1 MSAPTKLMTYD
12 DLLTLPDD
20 GQRYELFDGVL
31 IVPAAPSFYHARLV
45 SRLFRV
51 LDAYLSPLQLGDN
64 LFTGPVDVRLTS
76 LRVVQP
82 DLLYIRP
89 DRPEAFASPPA
100 IKGAPDLA
108 VEVLSSNRHHDLV
121 VKLGYYEQAGV
132 REYWI
137 VDPEDETLT
146 LYVLVDGRFVEQ
158 PRDGDVFRSVV
169 LPGLE
174 VHIAAMFANV

>member
-1 MSAPTKLMTYD
+1 MTYD
-12 DLLTLPDD
+12 DLLALADD

-31 IVPAAPSFYHARLV
+31 IVPPAASFYHGRIVLELI
-45 SRLFRV
+45 RI
-51 LDAYLSPLQLGDN
+51 LDAYLTPRGLGRN
-64 LFTGPVDVRLTS
+64 LFTAPVDVRLTN

-82 DLLYIRP
+82 DLLYIGP

-100 IKGAPDLA
+100 IQGAPDLA
-108 VEVLSSNRHHDLV
+108 IEILSSNRHHDLV

-137 VDPEDETLT
+137 VDPEVETLT

-158 PRDGDVFRSVV
+158 PHDGNVSRSVV

-174 VHIAAMFANV
+174 VNIAAIFANV